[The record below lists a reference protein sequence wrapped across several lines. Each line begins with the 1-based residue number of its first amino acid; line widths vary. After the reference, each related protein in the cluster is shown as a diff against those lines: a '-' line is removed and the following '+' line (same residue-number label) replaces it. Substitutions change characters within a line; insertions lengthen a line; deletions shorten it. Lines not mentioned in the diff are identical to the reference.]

1 MAIIAECPSCKTRY
15 SITEERA
22 SSKQLPCLKC
32 NQPLW
37 GPKGPV
43 PQAGVATTKAG
54 ANPAPSPS
62 LTDEL
67 PQKAARAR
75 RSKMAQGTTTS
86 GSKGWVWACTGLAMV
101 AVMGFLVGQSMP
113 KTEPAPDQAVK
124 IEVEGDKPG
133 IGEFE
138 IRGSISY
145 DKDRFKIFSLDHGG
159 NLALLGEYRSGWP
172 TPETEARLKPLI
184 GKTVTIIGEIH
195 PLGDRLYKWR
205 FKGDRVAIQG
215 TTKEGPRGKPK

>member
-1 MAIIAECPSCKTRY
+1 MAIVAECPSCNTRY

-22 SSKQLPCLKC
+22 SLKQLPCLKC
-32 NQPLW
+32 GQPLW
-37 GPKGPV
+37 GPKGAA
-43 PQAGVATTKAG
+43 PQVGAPTRKAG

-62 LTDEL
+62 STDEE

-75 RSKMAQGTTTS
+75 RSKMAQGTTAS
-86 GSKGWVWACTGLAMV
+86 RSKGWFWACTGLAIV
-101 AVMGFLVGQSMP
+101 AVMGFLVGQAMP
-113 KTEPAPDQAVK
+113 KAKPAPDQVGRS
-124 IEVEGDKPG
+124 EVEGDKPG
-133 IGEFE
+133 VGEFE

-145 DKDRFKIFSLDHGG
+145 DNDRYKIFSLDHGG
-159 NLALLGEYRSGWP
+159 NLALLGDYRSGWP

-205 FKGDRVAIQG
+205 FKGDLVPIQG
-215 TTKEGPRGKPK
+215 TNKEGTRR